1 MSLKNKVIFVFN
13 PDQAPSG
20 KSTIAL
26 LLANYIHY
34 QLKQNTLLVSCDLT
48 EQSPKKLRNRDT
60 ELWKTDMLFKKLSN
74 QKSAKPVLS
83 ILETGET
90 NLFHLLNG
98 IKNDNTSTIVIDC
111 KDECD
116 EKVLAAIDTVAN
128 FVIIPTDISQFAYKF
143 GCFYAHCF
151 NQITENRQKYMLL
164 RNQVTPESQID
175 YPIEMYLHSAFK
187 DLEFPEII
195 GYHPDIVSDPYQYN
209 TYFSSKNAMTE
220 YLPKLM
226 SEIEKRM

>member
-1 MSLKNKVIFVFN
+1 MSLKNKVIFIFN

-34 QLKQNTLLVSCDLT
+34 QLKQNTLLISCDPT
-48 EQSPKKLRNRDT
+48 EQSLKKLRNRDN
-60 ELWKTDMLFKKLSN
+60 ELWKTDVLFKKLSS
-74 QKSAKPVLS
+74 QESTRPVLS

-90 NLFHLLNG
+90 NLFHLLNE
-98 IKNDNTSTIVIDC
+98 IKEDNTSTIVIDC
-111 KDECD
+111 KDVCD
-116 EKVLAAIDTVAN
+116 EKVLAAIDTIAD

-143 GCFYAHCF
+143 GCFYTHCF

-164 RNQVTPESQID
+164 RNEVTEESKID
-175 YPIEMYLHSAFK
+175 YPVEMYLHSTFK
-187 DLEFPEII
+187 DLEYPEII
-195 GYHPDIVSDPYQYN
+195 SHYPNIVSDPYQYN
-209 TYFSSKNAMTE
+209 TYFSSQNAMTK
-220 YLPKLM
+220 YLPRLV